1 MEKKKENHLI
11 LYYKS
16 RLLDLMNLEAASSLD
31 DWVAVVADVLSADH
45 IVYYKP
51 DSENTKFYKIC
62 SFYNPFRHDV
72 ELVVPSGK
80 IKALKT
86 VSQVVT
92 NGKLK
97 KDPYLKQFNI
107 AFFIPEKNMEDGCLL
122 LSIPN
127 ELFGELSDEDLQ
139 AFVRESRNF
148 LQLKYEL
155 SVVEADRKRY
165 IELFQVTGKF
175 HSSMDTDTI
184 LAEIIYTLKRLYP
197 VLDYTLMLS
206 DDYHHN
212 LDLPIKSLQYDAVDE
227 MALESYVNGQVHLA
241 TVWRTNET
249 MLYAPLR
256 GKQGVYGVLQ
266 VITFTNY
273 EFNRSDLE
281 FISLLAN
288 TAGSA
293 LENAKLYQQSMQS
306 IEELRLINSV
316 SRQLNKSANL
326 KETVDFLMKQISS
339 SFDTQ
344 AIGFVMMENGEMDL
358 LEGSSPIFE
367 EKEGARYLEFANRS
381 FAEKKESLF
390 ISNLNR
396 RFPGRN
402 YRFSSL
408 MAVPIIQEDDLKGFC
423 LVLHEAPYHFS
434 FDRFKLFQSL
444 IYQSGMALTNSMLRE
459 RLEKMVITD
468 HLTQLF
474 AKNYLNSR
482 METSIGED
490 EQGTLILLDIDDFK
504 KVNDTYG
511 HQTGDEIL
519 IQVAKLIK
527 ENIRSTDIGARWGG
541 EEMAIYLPGV
551 PLQTGVQVAK
561 RVLAAVRKN
570 TNPPVTISCGVSY
583 WNKEMNETAESLFNR
598 ADAGLY
604 HAKSRGKNQVV
615 ISDMEMKAN

>member
-1 MEKKKENHLI
+1 MADKRNDALC
-11 LYYKS
+11 
-16 RLLDLMNLEAASSLD
+16 AA
-31 DWVAVVADVLSADH
+31 
-45 IVYYKP
+45 K
-51 DSENTKFYKIC
+51 
-62 SFYNPFRHDV
+62 
-72 ELVVPSGK
+72 
-80 IKALKT
+80 
-86 VSQVVT
+86 
-92 NGKLK
+92 
-97 KDPYLKQFNI
+97 
-107 AFFIPEKNMEDGCLL
+107 
-122 LSIPN
+122 
-127 ELFGELSDEDLQ
+127 
-139 AFVRESRNF
+139 
-148 LQLKYEL
+148 
-155 SVVEADRKRY
+155 
-165 IELFQVTGKF
+165 
-175 HSSMDTDTI
+175 
-184 LAEIIYTLKRLYP
+184 
-197 VLDYTLMLS
+197 
-206 DDYHHN
+206 
-212 LDLPIKSLQYDAVDE
+212 
-227 MALESYVNGQVHLA
+227 
-241 TVWRTNET
+241 
-249 MLYAPLR
+249 

-266 VITFTNY
+266 VITFANY

-326 KETVDFLMKQISS
+326 KETVDFLMEQISS

-344 AIGFVMMENGEMDL
+344 AIGFVMMENGKMDL

-367 EKEGARYLEFANRS
+367 EKEGIRYLDFANRS
-381 FAEKKESLF
+381 FADTKESLF
-390 ISNLNR
+390 ISNLNQ

-504 KVNDTYG
+504 KSMT
-511 HQTGDEIL
+511 HT
-519 IQVAKLIK
+519 AIK
-527 ENIRSTDIGARWGG
+527 SG
-541 EEMAIYLPGV
+541 
-551 PLQTGVQVAK
+551 
-561 RVLAAVRKN
+561 
-570 TNPPVTISCGVSY
+570 
-583 WNKEMNETAESLFNR
+583 
-598 ADAGLY
+598 
-604 HAKSRGKNQVV
+604 
-615 ISDMEMKAN
+615 MKF

>member
-72 ELVVPSGK
+72 ELVVPSVK

-197 VLDYTLMLS
+197 VFDYTLMLS

-344 AIGFVMMENGEMDL
+344 AIGFVMMENGKMT
-358 LEGSSPIFE
+358 
-367 EKEGARYLEFANRS
+367 YLKAAAPFL
-381 FAEKKESLF
+381 KKRKAPV
-390 ISNLNR
+390 ILN
-396 RFPGRN
+396 
-402 YRFSSL
+402 
-408 MAVPIIQEDDLKGFC
+408 
-423 LVLHEAPYHFS
+423 
-434 FDRFKLFQSL
+434 
-444 IYQSGMALTNSMLRE
+444 
-459 RLEKMVITD
+459 
-468 HLTQLF
+468 
-474 AKNYLNSR
+474 
-482 METSIGED
+482 
-490 EQGTLILLDIDDFK
+490 
-504 KVNDTYG
+504 
-511 HQTGDEIL
+511 
-519 IQVAKLIK
+519 
-527 ENIRSTDIGARWGG
+527 
-541 EEMAIYLPGV
+541 
-551 PLQTGVQVAK
+551 LQTVRLPK
-561 RVLAAVRKN
+561 RKN
-570 TNPPVTISCGVSY
+570 PCLSAI
-583 WNKEMNETAESLFNR
+583 
-598 ADAGLY
+598 
-604 HAKSRGKNQVV
+604 
-615 ISDMEMKAN
+615 

>member
-1 MEKKKENHLI
+1 
-11 LYYKS
+11 
-16 RLLDLMNLEAASSLD
+16 
-31 DWVAVVADVLSADH
+31 
-45 IVYYKP
+45 
-51 DSENTKFYKIC
+51 
-62 SFYNPFRHDV
+62 
-72 ELVVPSGK
+72 
-80 IKALKT
+80 
-86 VSQVVT
+86 
-92 NGKLK
+92 
-97 KDPYLKQFNI
+97 
-107 AFFIPEKNMEDGCLL
+107 MEDGCLL

-127 ELFGELSDEDLQ
+127 RMFGELSDADLQ

-197 VLDYTLMLS
+197 VFEYTLMLS

-266 VITFTNY
+266 VITFANY

-326 KETVDFLMKQISS
+326 KETVDFLMEQISS

-344 AIGFVMMENGEMDL
+344 AIGFVMMENGKMDL

-367 EKEGARYLEFANRS
+367 EKEGIRYLDFANRS
-381 FAEKKESLF
+381 FADTKESLF
-390 ISNLNR
+390 ISNLNQ

-511 HQTGDEIL
+511 HQVGDEIL

-561 RVLAAVRKN
+561 RVLAAVEKN

-583 WNKEMNETAESLFNR
+583 WNKEMNETVESLFNR

-604 HAKSRGKNQVV
+604 HAKSLGKNQVV